1 MVVTDDVERFMKFA
15 AKFWYLA
22 DHFLM
27 TTSYAPTIQVKKGVL
42 PIPPRWRFPATFPFL
57 AVRRDNPESGR
68 TEHQVQQDDNDDVP
82 PRFHLEGPATM
93 LPLYMMIEVKSD
105 VKGEG
110 HVSALA
116 APCLPQAAIDL
127 MVRRPVKELI
137 QRRTVWF
144 PTDRFA
150 SKDPFL
156 TDLRIGHERGVFPVY
171 FGRFPTSE
179 AVAVCGGVQ
188 IAIPSKVLSADCPSM
203 AAKWSRALLRLTK
216 LPKDE
221 AQAALLDLSE
231 VFADT
236 GDQGINATQIE
247 IRLFEFSDIDQRL
260 FYPALLVR
268 E

>member
-15 AKFWYLA
+15 AKFRHLA

-27 TTSYAPTIQVKKGVL
+27 TTSYVPTIQVEKGVL

-57 AVRRDNPESGR
+57 FMKRDTPESGPTKQESR
-68 TEHQVQQDDNDDVP
+68 QDEDTP
-82 PRFHLEGPATM
+82 PSFRLVGPATM
-93 LPLYMMIEVKSD
+93 LPLYMMIKAKSD

-110 HVSALA
+110 HVMALSS
-116 APCLPQAAIDL
+116 PCLPQAAIDL

-137 QRRTVWF
+137 QRRAVWF

-179 AVAVCGGVQ
+179 AVTVCGGVQ
-188 IAIPSKVLSADCPSM
+188 ITIPSKVLSADCPSM

-236 GDQGINATQIE
+236 SEQGINATQIE
-247 IRLFEFSDIDQRL
+247 IRLFEFSEIGRQL
-260 FYPALLVR
+260 FHPAFIFR